1 VAPVSKAFSSCD
13 CSLLLGLIGDGGQY
27 TLPEGE
33 WFCTECYSAYDSQ
46 DTLLRPPS
54 MDQLS
59 VTSGAGAG
67 TGPGGSVGTGAGIA
81 LGGGA
86 DASDGSGRGQLPG
99 SDALYRSLSS
109 ADTQALAVESLKIA
123 PNKNPSSVLATI
135 KAEYHT
141 MRKERNRILAQWQ
154 QEKRII
160 EKYEISRRIEQQKKD
175 QELVRAK
182 NTIEQLEDI
191 VSQGEAQSARMQ
203 KLFDIMLK
211 ELQLSTSNM
220 SNMSTSAT
228 AANSAAIRQ
237 SADRLKWAS
246 LTVESLL
253 DAPVEKELEQGPP
266 SPSRYG
272 LASPR
277 GQAQAGS
284 FTRSPKGLQHSAT
297 SPNLQSTHFGLLS
310 STAPSSGAT
319 AGAGIPK
326 PWKAKPRAV
335 GGGAGSEA
343 ATPSSGG
350 STPKS
355 VQPDAGGAGN
365 VHAPGAAAG
374 ATATSSQTKSGAGGA
389 ASPHR
394 SGAAAARALTLNT
407 AQSGSSGASAVSRS
421 VTGALSAGN
430 SPMGASGAA
439 NSSGS
444 RATRA
449 AAASTAPTRGDVSP
463 DETERKR
470 RPSDHSD
477 SGSESSRGQSKF
489 INPLKNRLK
498 DLLKSVE
505 AETDAFAEIRQKFK
519 SREEERNQ
527 LRHSQTI
534 EK

>member
-1 VAPVSKAFSSCD
+1 VTFL
-13 CSLLLGLIGDGGQY
+13 CSIFIAGLIGDGGQY

-33 WFCTECYSAYDSQ
+33 WFCTECYSTYDSQ

-59 VTSGAGAG
+59 VMSGAGAG

-81 LGGGA
+81 LGGGG
-86 DASDGSGRGQLPG
+86 DGSDGSGRGQLPG

-253 DAPVEKELEQGPP
+253 DVPVEKELEQGPP

-326 PWKAKPRAV
+326 PWKTKPRAV
-335 GGGAGSEA
+335 GGGAGAEA
-343 ATPSSGG
+343 AAPSSGG

-355 VQPDAGGAGN
+355 VQADAGGAGN
-365 VHAPGAAAG
+365 VHGPGAAAG

-389 ASPHR
+389 TSPHR
-394 SGAAAARALTLNT
+394 SGAAAARALTVNT
-407 AQSGSSGASAVSRS
+407 GQTSGGSGAFAAPRS
-421 VTGALSAGN
+421 VTGTVSAGN
-430 SPMGASGAA
+430 SPMAASSGIATS
-439 NSSGS
+439 NGS

-449 AAASTAPTRGDVSP
+449 AAAPTAPTRGDVSP

>member
-1 VAPVSKAFSSCD
+1 LS
-13 CSLLLGLIGDGGQY
+13 GLIGDGGQY

-33 WFCTECYSAYDSQ
+33 WFCTECYSTYDSQ

-59 VTSGAGAG
+59 VMSGAGAG

-86 DASDGSGRGQLPG
+86 DGSDGPARGPLPG

-253 DAPVEKELEQGPP
+253 DVPVEKELEQGPP

-277 GQAQAGS
+277 GQATQAGS

-310 STAPSSGAT
+310 STAPSSGAA

-326 PWKAKPRAV
+326 PWKTKPRAV
-335 GGGAGSEA
+335 GGGAGAEA
-343 ATPSSGG
+343 AAPSSGG

-355 VQPDAGGAGN
+355 VQADAGGAGN
-365 VHAPGAAAG
+365 VHATGAAAG
-374 ATATSSQTKSGAGGA
+374 ATAASSQTKSGAGGA
-389 ASPHR
+389 TSPHR
-394 SGAAAARALTLNT
+394 SGAAAARALTVNT
-407 AQSGSSGASAVSRS
+407 GQSAGSGASVGSRS
-421 VTGALSAGN
+421 VTGAVSASN
-430 SPMGASGAA
+430 SPVAASSGTAT
-439 NSSGS
+439 SSGS
-444 RATRA
+444 RNARVTAT
-449 AAASTAPTRGDVSP
+449 STAPTRGDVSP

>member
-1 VAPVSKAFSSCD
+1 
-13 CSLLLGLIGDGGQY
+13 
-27 TLPEGE
+27 
-33 WFCTECYSAYDSQ
+33 
-46 DTLLRPPS
+46 
-54 MDQLS
+54 
-59 VTSGAGAG
+59 
-67 TGPGGSVGTGAGIA
+67 VGTGAGIA
-81 LGGGA
+81 LGGGG
-86 DASDGSGRGQLPG
+86 DGSDGSGRGQLPG

-253 DAPVEKELEQGPP
+253 DVPVEKELEQGPP

-310 STAPSSGAT
+310 STTPSGGAA

-335 GGGAGSEA
+335 GGGAGAEA
-343 ATPSSGG
+343 AAPSSGG

-355 VQPDAGGAGN
+355 VQPEAGGAGN
-365 VHAPGAAAG
+365 VHGTGAATG
-374 ATATSSQTKSGAGGA
+374 ATTGSQTKSGASGAGGA
-389 ASPHR
+389 TSPHR
-394 SGAAAARALTLNT
+394 SGAAAARALTVNT
-407 AQSGSSGASAVSRS
+407 GQTGGGSGAFAASRG
-421 VTGALSAGN
+421 VTGTVSAGN
-430 SPMGASGAA
+430 SPMAA
-439 NSSGS
+439 SSGTVTS
-444 RATRA
+444 NGSRVTRATA
-449 AAASTAPTRGDVSP
+449 APTALIRGEVSP

>member
-1 VAPVSKAFSSCD
+1 VTFL
-13 CSLLLGLIGDGGQY
+13 CSISIAGLIGDGGQY

-33 WFCTECYSAYDSQ
+33 WFCTECYSTYDSQ

-59 VTSGAGAG
+59 VMSGAG
-67 TGPGGSVGTGAGIA
+67 TGAGAGGSVGTGAGIA
-81 LGGGA
+81 LGA
-86 DASDGSGRGQLPG
+86 DVGDGSGRGQLPG

-191 VSQGEAQSARMQ
+191 VTQGEAQSARMQ

-237 SADRLKWAS
+237 SADRLNWAS

-253 DAPVEKELEQGPP
+253 DAPVDKELEQGPP

-310 STAPSSGAT
+310 STTPSGGA
-319 AGAGIPK
+319 AAAAGIPK

-335 GGGAGSEA
+335 GGGAGAEA
-343 ATPSSGG
+343 AAPSSGG

-355 VQPDAGGAGN
+355 VQADAGGAGN

-374 ATATSSQTKSGAGGA
+374 ATATSRQTKSGAGGA
-389 ASPHR
+389 GGATSPHR
-394 SGAAAARALTLNT
+394 SGAAAARALTVNT
-407 AQSGSSGASAVSRS
+407 GQTSGGSGAFAAPRS
-421 VTGALSAGN
+421 VTGAVSAGN
-430 SPMGASGAA
+430 SPMGASSSTA